1 MSHKNKKQREF
12 DIPIKIFGSS
22 KAKQRENASA
32 DEEQNNDIVPVM
44 VENADLLSDRQPPP
58 KGRIGGLSLATGEID
73 GEKTKKQHRLNA
85 PMPWI
90 EKKTKDEK
98 IKLMWAIVGSFMAI
112 IIFVWAIFL
121 KYNIM
126 LEKLSLKQL
135 EKEEE
140 WEEVKENFEKSMGDF
155 QKMLS
160 EVKNGT
166 AAQSQPSDEEQKTS
180 EPEQTEVDQSPA
192 ENKNINLTDENIEKL
207 KERLMDKK

>member
-1 MSHKNKKQREF
+1 MPHKNKKQKEF
-12 DIPIKIFGSS
+12 NIPIKVFGSS
-22 KAKQRENASA
+22 IARQKENTPAL
-32 DEEQNNDIVPVM
+32 EEQNNDIVPVM
-44 VENADLLSDRQPPP
+44 IDDETNDSRRQLPP
-58 KGRIGGLSLATGEID
+58 KGRTSELSSAIDEID
-73 GEKTKKQHRLNA
+73 GEKTKKHHRLNA

-90 EKKTKDEK
+90 EKKTKGEK
-98 IKLMWAIVGSFMAI
+98 IKMMWAIVGSFMAI

-140 WEEVKENFEKSMGDF
+140 WDDVKENFEKSMGDF

-160 EVKNGT
+160 EIKKG
-166 AAQSQPSDEEQKTS
+166 ADESQSSDET
-180 EPEQTEVDQSPA
+180 PETAGLKQNQS

-207 KERLMDKK
+207 KERLMEKK